1 MFQRR
6 SAAVHRYPSQSKDPA
21 SRAILPPPRPEG
33 AYPCIAD
40 YVSEPA
46 RLTCPKG
53 GVRATATS
61 NPIRNGLVSIV
72 TVVRNASTTISRT
85 LDSVKNQSYPLV
97 EFVVIDGGS
106 TDGTLDIIRRRDSD
120 IDLWISEPD
129 QGIADAFNK
138 GIALASGEFLALV
151 NADDW
156 IEPNHV
162 AYSIDVLHA
171 SGADFTFGNLT
182 IHDRNDRPIYSVIGD
197 EHYGLRLRHA
207 MPAINHPTIVCRRA
221 LYVRNGL
228 FDLHYR
234 IAMDYEWLL
243 RNHSWGAVGK
253 YIPGLTS
260 HMGAT
265 GVSQRHIR
273 ASLLEVR
280 RASIAYGYPAFSA
293 FSRYYARLLRAH
305 TRLLLEK
312 LLPHTFL
319 DSIRTVINPWYRSS
333 PQRPPTTR

>member
-1 MFQRR
+1 MVQRR
-6 SAAVHRYPSQSKDPA
+6 YTAVHRYVSQSKDPA
-21 SRAILPPPRPEG
+21 SRTILPPPQPAG
-33 AYPCIAD
+33 GPPCIED
-40 YVSEPA
+40 YLSQPD
-46 RLTCPKG
+46 RLTCPRG
-53 GVRATATS
+53 GTRAGSTS
-61 NPIRNGLVSIV
+61 KSIREGLVSIV
-72 TVVRNASTTISRT
+72 TVVLNASTTISRT
-85 LDSVKNQSYPLV
+85 LDSATNQSYPHV
-97 EFVVIDGGS
+97 ELVVIDGGS
-106 TDGTLDIIRRRDSD
+106 TDGTLDIIRGRESD

-138 GIALASGEFLALV
+138 GIALASGEFIALV

-162 AYSIDVLHA
+162 ANSIDVLHA

-182 IHDRNDRPIYSVIGD
+182 VHDGDDRPIYSISGD

-243 RNHSWGAVGK
+243 RNHSRGAVGRH
-253 YIPGLTS
+253 IPDLTS
-260 HMGAT
+260 HMRAAGI
-265 GVSQRHIR
+265 SQRHIR
-273 ASLLEVR
+273 TSLLEVR
-280 RASIAYGYPAFSA
+280 RASIAYGYPVPYA

-312 LLPHTFL
+312 VLPHTFL

>member
-1 MFQRR
+1 
-6 SAAVHRYPSQSKDPA
+6 VHRYPSQIKDPA
-21 SRAILPPPRPEG
+21 SRAILPPRRPEG
-33 AYPCIAD
+33 TYPCIAD

-53 GVRATATS
+53 GARATATS
-61 NPIRNGLVSIV
+61 NPIRDGLVSII

-85 LDSVKNQSYPLV
+85 LDSVKDQSYPLM
-97 EFVVIDGGS
+97 ELVVIDGGS
-106 TDGTLDIIRRRDSD
+106 TDGTLERIRRRESD

-129 QGIADAFNK
+129 RGIADAFNK
-138 GIALASGEFLALV
+138 GIALASGEFIALV

-156 IEPNHV
+156 IEPTHV
-162 AYSIDVLHA
+162 ARSIEVLRV
-171 SGADFTFGNLT
+171 SSCDFTFGNLMV
-182 IHDRNDRPIYSVIGD
+182 HDRNDRPIYSVIGD

-221 LYVRNGL
+221 IYARNGL

-243 RNHSWGAVGK
+243 RNHSRGAVGK
-253 YIPGLTS
+253 YIPDLTS
-260 HMGAT
+260 HMGAA

-273 ASLLEVR
+273 ASLVEVR
-280 RASIAYGYPAFSA
+280 RASIAYGYSAFSA

-305 TRLLLEK
+305 TRMLLEK
-312 LLPHTFL
+312 LLPRAFI
-319 DSIRTVINPWYRSS
+319 DSIRPVINPWYR
-333 PQRPPTTR
+333 RTVRLR

>member
-1 MFQRR
+1 
-6 SAAVHRYPSQSKDPA
+6 VHRYPSQIKDPA
-21 SRAILPPPRPEG
+21 SRAILPPRRPEG
-33 AYPCIAD
+33 TYPCIAD

-53 GVRATATS
+53 GARATATS
-61 NPIRNGLVSIV
+61 NPIRDGLVSII
-72 TVVRNASTTISRT
+72 TVVRNAYTTISRT
-85 LDSVKNQSYPLV
+85 IDSARTQSYTHL
-97 EFVVIDGGS
+97 ELIVIDGAS
-106 TDGTLDIIRRRDSD
+106 TDGTLDIIRRRESD

-129 QGIADAFNK
+129 RGIADAFNK
-138 GIALASGEFLALV
+138 GIALASGEFIALV

-156 IEPNHV
+156 IEPAHV
-162 AYSIDVLHA
+162 ARSIEVLRV
-171 SGADFTFGNLT
+171 SSCDFTFGNLMF
-182 IHDRNDRPIYSVIGD
+182 HDRDDHPMYSVMGD

-243 RNHSWGAVGK
+243 RNHSRGAVGR
-253 YIPGLTS
+253 YIPDLTS
-260 HMGAT
+260 HMGAG
-265 GVSQRHIR
+265 GVSQRHMR

-280 RASIAYGYPAFSA
+280 RASIAYGCPAPSA

-305 TRLLLEK
+305 IRLLLEK
-312 LLPHTFL
+312 LLPRTFI
-319 DSIRTVINPWYRSS
+319 DSIHTVINPSYRRSVHV
-333 PQRPPTTR
+333 R

>member
-6 SAAVHRYPSQSKDPA
+6 SATVHRYASQNEDPA
-21 SRAILPPPRPEG
+21 ARAILPPPRPLG
-33 AYPCIAD
+33 GYPCIDD

-46 RLTCPKG
+46 RLACPKG
-53 GVRATATS
+53 GARATSAS
-61 NPIRNGLVSIV
+61 KPISEGLASIV

-85 LDSVKNQSYPLV
+85 LDSIRAQSYPHL
-97 EFVVIDGGS
+97 ELIVIDGGS
-106 TDGTLDIIRRRDSD
+106 IDGTLDIIRERESD

-129 QGIADAFNK
+129 RGIADAFNK
-138 GIALASGEFLALV
+138 GIALASGEFIALV

-162 AYSIDVLHA
+162 AYSIDLLHA

-182 IHDRNDRPIYSVIGD
+182 FHDRDNHLIYSVIGD

-207 MPAINHPTIVCRRA
+207 MPAINHPTLVCHRA

-243 RNHSWGAVGK
+243 RNHSRGAVGR
-253 YIPGLTS
+253 YIPDLTS
-260 HMGAT
+260 HMGSG

-280 RASIAYGYPAFSA
+280 RASIAYGYPTAYA

-305 TRLLLEK
+305 IRLLLEK
-312 LLPHTFL
+312 LLPHTVI
-319 DSIRTVINPWYRSS
+319 DSIHTVINPRYRRS
-333 PQRPPTTR
+333 PTRAPTTR